1 MASGILRGP
10 EGVRG
15 QTGEQGR
22 ETEAGKRVC
31 ANQLSGHG
39 STKHQRELQIHQ
51 LIKLIFR
58 QPTDWVAKI
67 YNSYI

>member
-39 STKHQRELQIHQ
+39 STKHQREAPDSSANKTNI
-51 LIKLIFR
+51 
-58 QPTDWVAKI
+58 PTTHRLGCKDL
-67 YNSYI
+67 